1 MCGIAGQLGGAP
13 PEDRETA
20 TGPMIRA
27 LTHRGPDGVRLEDM
41 AGASLAHARLSIIDL
56 EGGWQPLHAAGGTVI
71 GNGEIYNY
79 VELARDFDLGDA
91 LATGS
96 DFEPLLHL
104 YAREGEAAFDRLR
117 GMYALC
123 LIGPDGRTWLARDP
137 FGIKPL
143 YIMEHGGG
151 LAFASEPR
159 AFFAAGMMQR
169 VLDDGAARELLDLN
183 YVLGES
189 TPFQGL
195 RRLAPGEVVEV
206 RGGRIVSGHRKAA
219 ISLLPRR
226 KDDGGGGSARSVET
240 EGAQSGQLGAPSLAP
255 PPPRYARSPSTALFG
270 AGKERGLLKQLD
282 AVLEDSVRVHQR
294 SDVPYGLFLSGGI
307 DSATI
312 ATLMARLNERPV
324 TAFTCG
330 FDAPGAKD
338 ERAQAERVARALN
351 LDWRETRFGEEDFW
365 RILPDVAWA
374 LDDPTADYA
383 TLPTYKLA
391 EAAKGTLTVV
401 LTGEGG
407 DELFGGYGRYRRAL
421 RPAWLGGRPA
431 EPRGAEPQ
439 VLAAWRDAAR
449 PPAGLTPL
457 QQAQWADIAT
467 WLPNDLL
474 LKLDRCLM
482 AHGLEGRTPFLD
494 PQVAALA
501 WPLADR
507 FKVRDGYG
515 KWILRKWLE
524 RACPAAEPW
533 AKKQGFT
540 VPVDAWIAPR
550 AADIAGR
557 IGKVAAVRRLLGDE
571 ARTRMGEDGRR
582 WPLLFFAVWALIH
595 LERAQPK
602 DALAAVVGEV

>member
-1 MCGIAGQLGGAP
+1 MCGIAGVLGG
-13 PEDRETA
+13 DETTA
-20 TGPMIRA
+20 EPMIRA
-27 LTHRGPDGVRLEDM
+27 LAHRGPDGVRLEQA
-41 AGASLAHARLSIIDL
+41 AGAALAHARLSIIDL

-79 VELARDFDLGDA
+79 VELAEAFGLSP
-91 LATGS
+91 ATGS

-104 YAREGEAAFDRLR
+104 YAREGDAAFSRLR

-123 LIGPDGRTWLARDP
+123 LIGGDGRAWLARDP

-143 YIMEHGGG
+143 YIMEHRGG

-159 AFFAAGMMQR
+159 AFFAAGMMQK
-169 VLDDGAARELLDLN
+169 VLDEDAARELLELN
-183 YVLGES
+183 YVLDPR
-189 TPFQGL
+189 TPYQGL

-206 RGGRIVSGHRKAA
+206 RGGRIVSG
-219 ISLLPRR
+219 RR
-226 KDDGGGGSARSVET
+226 RS
-240 EGAQSGQLGAPSLAP
+240 PIP
-255 PPPRYARSPSTALFG
+255 PPSGPPPLRRSPAPG
-270 AGKERGLLKQLD
+270 GDEPGLIAQLD

-294 SDVPYGLFLSGGI
+294 ADVPYGLFLSGGI
-307 DSATI
+307 DSAAI

-338 ERAQAERVARALN
+338 ERAAAEKVARALD
-351 LDWRETRFGEEDFW
+351 LDWRETRFDEADFW
-365 RILPDVAWA
+365 RLLPQVAWA

-391 EAAKGTLTVV
+391 EAAKDELTVV

-421 RPAWLGGRPA
+421 RPAVLGGRPA
-431 EPRGAEPQ
+431 EPRGARPP
-439 VLAAWRDAAR
+439 VLEAWRDAAR
-449 PPAGLTPL
+449 APPGLTRL
-457 QQAQWADIAT
+457 QAAQWADIVT
-467 WLPNDLL
+467 WLPADLL

-494 PQVAALA
+494 PQVAAFA
-501 WPLADR
+501 WPLPDG
-507 FKVRDGYG
+507 FKVRGGYG
-515 KWILRKWLE
+515 KWLLRRWLE
-524 RACPAAEPW
+524 RTCPAADPW

-550 AADIAGR
+550 ASDLAR
-557 IGKVAAVRRLLGDE
+557 NLGKVEAVRRLVPDAAE
-571 ARTRMGEDGRR
+571 RMGAGQGR
-582 WPLLFFAVWALIH
+582 WPLLFLAAWALIH
-595 LERAQPK
+595 LEGAQPN
-602 DALAAVVGEV
+602 DALAALLAP

>member
-1 MCGIAGQLGGAP
+1 MCAIAGQLGGSG
-13 PEDRETA
+13 TA
-20 TGPMIRA
+20 VDPMIHA
-27 LTHRGPDGVRLEDM
+27 LRHRGPDGLRKEQLP
-41 AGASLAHARLSIIDL
+41 GATLAHARLSIIDL
-56 EGGWQPLHAAGGTVI
+56 EGGWQPLHAAGGTVV

-79 VELARDFDLGDA
+79 LELARDHDLTDH

-104 YAREGEAAFDRLR
+104 YAREGERAFQRLR

-123 LIGPDGRTWLARDP
+123 LIGPDGKSWLARDP

-143 YIMEHGGG
+143 YIMEHDGG

-159 AFFAAGMMQR
+159 AFFAAGLMAR
-169 VLDDGAARELLDLN
+169 VLDEGAARELFELN
-183 YVLGES
+183 YVLGEH

-195 RRLAPGEVVEV
+195 RRVAPGEVLEV
-206 RGGRIVSGHRKAA
+206 RDGRIVSSHRR
-219 ISLLPRR
+219 SPFPHLPGRA
-226 KDDGGGGSARSVET
+226 DDGGGGSARSAET
-240 EGAQSGQLGAPSLAP
+240 EGVLHRAPSTAS
-255 PPPRYARSPSTALFG
+255 RSTSPALFG
-270 AGKERGLLKQLD
+270 AGEERFLLTRLD

-294 SDVPYGLFLSGGI
+294 ADVPYGLFLSGGI
-307 DSATI
+307 DSAAI
-312 ATLMARLNERPV
+312 ATIMARLNTRPV

-330 FDAPGAKD
+330 FDAPGARD
-338 ERAQAERVARALN
+338 ERAQAEKVARALN
-351 LDWRETRFGEEDFW
+351 LDWRETSFGEADFW
-365 RILPDVAWA
+365 RILPQVAWA

-391 EAAKGTLTVV
+391 EAARGTLTVV

-431 EPRGAEPQ
+431 EPRGTSPQ

-449 PPAGLTPL
+449 APRGTTPL
-457 QQAQWADIAT
+457 QAAQWADIAT

-494 PQVAALA
+494 PEVAAFA
-501 WPLADR
+501 WPLPDR
-507 FKVRDGYG
+507 LKVRGVYG
-515 KWILRKWLE
+515 KWLLRKWLE
-524 RACPAAEPW
+524 RTCPAADPW

-540 VPVDAWIAPR
+540 VPVDTWIAPR
-550 AADIAGR
+550 AADIAANL
-557 IGKVAAVRRLLGDE
+557 GKVEAIHRLLGDE
-571 ARTRMGEDGRR
+571 AAARMKTPGAGR
-582 WPLLFFAVWALIH
+582 WPLLFFAVWAQIH
-595 LERAQPK
+595 LEGATPK
-602 DALAAVVGEV
+602 DALAAICPD

>member
-1 MCGIAGQLGGAP
+1 MCGIAGQLGGAGQAAV
-13 PEDRETA
+13 E
-20 TGPMIRA
+20 PMIRA
-27 LTHRGPDGVRLEDM
+27 LQHRGPDGVRLESL
-41 AGASLAHARLSIIDL
+41 AEAALAHARLSIIDL

-79 VELARDFDLGDA
+79 VELAKDFGLST
-91 LATGS
+91 ATGS

-104 YAREGEAAFDRLR
+104 YAREGEAAFARLR
-117 GMYALC
+117 GMYAFC
-123 LIGPDGRTWLARDP
+123 LIGPDGRAWLARDP

-143 YIMEHGGG
+143 YIMEHAGG

-159 AFFAAGMMQR
+159 AFFAAGLMTK
-169 VLDDGAARELLDLN
+169 VLDEGAARELVDLN
-183 YVLGES
+183 YVLGER

-206 RGGRIVSGHRKAA
+206 RDGRIVSGKRK
-219 ISLLPRR
+219 SPLLPRPNE
-226 KDDGGGGSARSVET
+226 DGEDQ
-240 EGAQSGQLGAPSLAP
+240 E
-255 PPPRYARSPSTALFG
+255 
-270 AGKERGLLKQLD
+270 LLTRLD

-307 DSATI
+307 DSTAI
-312 ATLMARLNERPV
+312 ATLMSRLNERPV

-338 ERAQAERVARALN
+338 ERRQAETVARALN
-351 LDWRETRFGEEDFW
+351 LDWRETTFGEADFW
-365 RILPDVAWA
+365 RILPQVAWA

-383 TLPTYKLA
+383 ALPTYKLA

-421 RPAWLGGRPA
+421 RPKLLGGRPA
-431 EPRGAEPQ
+431 EPRGARPE
-439 VLAAWRDAAR
+439 VLAAWREQAR
-449 PPAGLTPL
+449 APRGLTAL
-457 QQAQWADIAT
+457 QGAQWADVVT

-494 PQVAALA
+494 REVAAFA
-501 WPLADR
+501 WSLPDR
-507 FKVRDGYG
+507 FKVRGGYG
-515 KWILRKWLE
+515 KWLLRKWLE
-524 RACPAAEPW
+524 HACPAAAPW

-540 VPVDAWIAPR
+540 VPVETWIAPR
-550 AADIAGR
+550 AADIRRGLAK
-557 IGKVAAVRRLLGDE
+557 IDAVRRLGGPPAEGSL
-571 ARTRMGEDGRR
+571 
-582 WPLLFFAVWALIH
+582 WPWLFFGVWALIH
-595 LERAQPK
+595 LE
-602 DALAAVVGEV
+602 DASPAEALRAVVGEI

>member
-1 MCGIAGQLGGAP
+1 MCGIAGQLGGA
-13 PEDRETA
+13 DARV
-20 TGPMIRA
+20 GPMIGA
-27 LTHRGPDGVRLEDM
+27 LTHRGPDGIRIEET
-41 AGASLAHARLSIIDL
+41 ASAALAHARLSIIDL
-56 EGGWQPLHAAGGTVI
+56 EGGWQPLHAAGSTVV

-79 VELARDFDLGDA
+79 VELARDFQLEAG

-96 DFEPLLHL
+96 DFEPFLHL

-123 LIGPDGRTWLARDP
+123 LIGADGRSWLARDP

-143 YIMEHGGG
+143 YIMEHEGG

-159 AFFAAGMMQR
+159 AFFEAGLMARSLDEHAAN
-169 VLDDGAARELLDLN
+169 ELLAFN
-183 YVLGES
+183 YTLGAG
-189 TPFQGL
+189 TMFHGL

-206 RGGRIVSGHRKAA
+206 RDGRIVSGWRRPW
-219 ISLLPRR
+219 LPSPLA
-226 KDDGGGGSARSVET
+226 G
-240 EGAQSGQLGAPSLAP
+240 EGALL
-255 PPPRYARSPSTALFG
+255 
-270 AGKERGLLKQLD
+270 ERLD
-282 AVLEDSVRVHQR
+282 QVLEDSVRVHQR

-307 DSATI
+307 DSTTI

-324 TAFTCG
+324 TAYTCG
-330 FDAPGAKD
+330 FDVAGAAD
-338 ERAQAERVARALN
+338 ERATAEQVAKALD
-351 LDWRETRFGEEDFW
+351 LDWRETRFDEADFW
-365 RILPDVAWA
+365 RILPQVAWA

-431 EPRGAEPQ
+431 EPRPPKHERGDPNLVAR
-439 VLAAWRDAAR
+439 WREEAIA
-449 PPAGLTPL
+449 PEGLTPL
-457 QQAQWADIAT
+457 QQSQWADIVT

-494 PQVAALA
+494 PEVARFTF
-501 WPLADR
+501 PLADR
-507 FKVRDGYG
+507 FKVRGRYG
-515 KWILRKWLE
+515 KWLLRKWLE
-524 RACPAAEPW
+524 RHCPAAEPW

-540 VPVDAWIAPR
+540 VPVEAWIAPR
-550 AADIAGR
+550 AADIARR
-557 IGKVAAVRRLLGDE
+557 IGGIEAVRRV
-571 ARTRMGEDGRR
+571 RTAEQVTAAFAPGATGQR

-595 LERAQPK
+595 LEGASPK
-602 DALAAVVGEV
+602 EALSGVVGEV

>member
-1 MCGIAGQLGGAP
+1 MCGIAGVLGG
-13 PEDRETA
+13 EETTA
-20 TGPMIRA
+20 EPMIRA
-27 LTHRGPDGVRLEDM
+27 LTHRGPDGVRLEQA
-41 AGASLAHARLSIIDL
+41 AGAALAHARLSIIDL

-79 VELARDFDLGDA
+79 VELAAEHGLGDV

-104 YAREGEAAFDRLR
+104 YAREGDAAFRRLR

-123 LIGPDGRTWLARDP
+123 LIGADGRAWLARDP

-143 YIMEHGGG
+143 YIMEHKGG

-159 AFFAAGMMQR
+159 AFFAAGMMQK
-169 VLDDGAARELLDLN
+169 VLDEGAARELLDLN
-183 YVLGES
+183 YVLNER
-189 TPFQGL
+189 TPYQGL

-206 RGGRIVSGHRKAA
+206 RNGRIVSQY
-219 ISLLPRR
+219 RR
-226 KDDGGGGSARSVET
+226 S
-240 EGAQSGQLGAPSLAP
+240 PIP
-255 PPPRYARSPSTALFG
+255 PPQGEEDREAGERASAATSPVRKPPPSASQTPPP
-270 AGKERGLLKQLD
+270 AGEELALLKKLD

-307 DSATI
+307 DSAAI

-338 ERAQAERVARALN
+338 ERAAAEKVARALN
-351 LDWRETRFGEEDFW
+351 LDWRETRFGEADFW
-365 RILPDVAWA
+365 RVLPQVAWA

-383 TLPTYKLA
+383 TLPTFKLA

-421 RPAWLGGRPA
+421 RPALLGGRQA
-431 EPRGAEPQ
+431 EPRGASRQ
-439 VLAAWRDAAR
+439 VLAAWREAAR
-449 PPAGLTPL
+449 PPPGLTRL
-457 QQAQWADIAT
+457 QEAQWADVTT
-467 WLPNDLL
+467 WLPADLL

-494 PQVAALA
+494 PEVAAFA

-507 FKVRDGYG
+507 FKVRGGYG
-515 KWILRKWLE
+515 KWLLRKWLE

-540 VPVDAWIAPR
+540 VPVEAWIAPR
-550 AADIAGR
+550 AADLARNLGR
-557 IGKVAAVRRLLGDE
+557 VEAVRRLVPDA
-571 ARTRMGEDGRR
+571 ARRMSADGGR

-595 LERAQPK
+595 LEGAQPD
-602 DALAAVVGEV
+602 DALAALLRT